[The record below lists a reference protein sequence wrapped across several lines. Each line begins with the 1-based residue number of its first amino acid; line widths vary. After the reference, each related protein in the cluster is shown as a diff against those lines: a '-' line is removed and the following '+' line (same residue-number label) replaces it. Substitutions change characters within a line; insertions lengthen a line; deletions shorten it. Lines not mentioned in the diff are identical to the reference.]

1 MKNNA
6 QWGLCKQI
14 YPDTPYKL
22 INSSRCFT
30 ANSIPVGAEVYNS
43 KLYLLKC
50 KSGYKLEGD
59 TCVVNCYQTC
69 ETCSTY
75 SEDESDQKCLTCK
88 NDYTLVNNN
97 CIIPE
102 TTIIT
107 IAPTTIV
114 QIPTTIQT
122 TIPPTIKTTIVTT
135 IPEKVPTTIP
145 TTTPITIP
153 VLHECENEK
162 CLTCNQE
169 SIALDLCLSCN
180 EAKGYR
186 KVNYTIVL
194 TQFYD
199 CILNTSTKLSKYFL
213 NETMQEYRP
222 CYKLCKRCSIS
233 GDEYANNCL
242 ECENGYMFRPGDNP
256 HNNCVVYS
264 DYYYIN
270 PYNQYKALNT
280 MQCPEESKYMVKTG
294 NKSHCI
300 YDCKEDLIYK
310 YLYNGVCLQE
320 CPANTV
326 NESFVC
332 KEIVDKCNLGVN
344 KLGDN
349 IIIDKERTET
359 FVRTYIS
366 EFNYTIKHVS
376 LYTNYNYNILIYQ
389 NRDCVTELSLEMPK
403 VDFKQCYN
411 KVKNEYRIQEE
422 LIIVII
428 SFKDSNGDTQIYYS
442 FFHPLTGYKLKAEE
456 ICKNETIVI
465 NKNLSSVLIEEG
477 TESYALQT
485 SLTEQGI
492 NIFDLNDP
500 FYTDLCYNFDNP
512 SNRDIPLSER
522 ISTIFPNA
530 SLCEQGCQM
539 DGIDLETLVSS
550 CNCQFKDMG
559 NNDLIQGNAFLENA
573 MGEVFDIINSSN
585 ILVMKC
591 YQYIFKHFSRAFGGI
606 IATIAIGLHSI
617 CTALYF
623 IFGKNQIKLYI
634 FKIYENFLSY
644 IGKNN
649 TNIQS
654 FPPKKS
660 IKNGQ
665 GNDKPSKN
673 NKKGVH
679 FDNNVKEKEIKRIK
693 SHKNKNKLITNAP
706 KIYDFDAKS
715 SHQEIL
721 KLKYNS
727 FGIKSEKDALSEKP
741 NKLKEFD
748 NLNKKNKI
756 RNLNINSSMKS
767 IYQK

>member
-1 MKNNA
+1 
-6 QWGLCKQI
+6 
-14 YPDTPYKL
+14 
-22 INSSRCFT
+22 
-30 ANSIPVGAEVYNS
+30 
-43 KLYLLKC
+43 
-50 KSGYKLEGD
+50 
-59 TCVVNCYQTC
+59 
-69 ETCSTY
+69 
-75 SEDESDQKCLTCK
+75 
-88 NDYTLVNNN
+88 
-97 CIIPE
+97 
-102 TTIIT
+102 
-107 IAPTTIV
+107 
-114 QIPTTIQT
+114 
-122 TIPPTIKTTIVTT
+122 
-135 IPEKVPTTIP
+135 
-145 TTTPITIP
+145 
-153 VLHECENEK
+153 
-162 CLTCNQE
+162 
-169 SIALDLCLSCN
+169 
-180 EAKGYR
+180 
-186 KVNYTIVL
+186 
-194 TQFYD
+194 
-199 CILNTSTKLSKYFL
+199 
-213 NETMQEYRP
+213 
-222 CYKLCKRCSIS
+222 
-233 GDEYANNCL
+233 
-242 ECENGYMFRPGDNP
+242 
-256 HNNCVVYS
+256 
-264 DYYYIN
+264 
-270 PYNQYKALNT
+270 
-280 MQCPEESKYMVKTG
+280 
-294 NKSHCI
+294 
-300 YDCKEDLIYK
+300 
-310 YLYNGVCLQE
+310 
-320 CPANTV
+320 
-326 NESFVC
+326 
-332 KEIVDKCNLGVN
+332 
-344 KLGDN
+344 
-349 IIIDKERTET
+349 
-359 FVRTYIS
+359 
-366 EFNYTIKHVS
+366 
-376 LYTNYNYNILIYQ
+376 
-389 NRDCVTELSLEMPK
+389 MPK

-411 KVKNEYRIQEE
+411 KAKNEYRIQEE

-559 NNDLIQGNAFLENA
+559 YNDLIQGNAFLENA

-634 FKIYENFLSY
+634 FNIYENFLSY

-715 SHQEIL
+715 SHQEI
-721 KLKYNS
+721 
-727 FGIKSEKDALSEKP
+727 
-741 NKLKEFD
+741 
-748 NLNKKNKI
+748 
-756 RNLNINSSMKS
+756 
-767 IYQK
+767 